1 MIDHQSVAMAHVYRK
16 LKLADDY
23 PITASCKSDT
33 PLNDEF
39 VVRVSMLRVFHMGTR
54 EESGC
59 GGYTNLCFFCYNVF
73 VNRLIVKC
81 VMQREVHTYLI

>member
-1 MIDHQSVAMAHVYRK
+1 MAHVYRK

-39 VVRVSMLRVFHMGTR
+39 VVRVSMLRVFHMIWGHVKNR
-54 EESGC
+54 GAVVIQIC
-59 GGYTNLCFFCYNVF
+59 VF
-73 VNRLIVKC
+73 LLQCVRKSFNR
-81 VMQREVHTYLI
+81 